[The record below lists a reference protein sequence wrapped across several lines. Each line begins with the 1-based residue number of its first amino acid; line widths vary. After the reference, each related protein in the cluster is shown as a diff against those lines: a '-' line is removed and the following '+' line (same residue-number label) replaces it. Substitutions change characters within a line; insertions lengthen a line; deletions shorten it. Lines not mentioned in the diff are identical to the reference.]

1 MLITTLCII
10 ITQHLIPTYHFI
22 YKTCTL
28 HESIHKN
35 FKPQLT
41 LILINDTPHNR
52 WRDTTFSISSP
63 ILRKCMNTKFLF
75 SHTLI
80 TAGIQTFCCFHRTK
94 NAGNSAWRKFIS
106 FLHSLLP
113 HHISTHVRV
122 PQNII
127 HTYQYICR
135 VTNLACICTPL
146 WAENYICMEIH
157 DFICIGESNST
168 NHGSSFTNTI
178 SFFFFFFH
186 ISSAVFVHEIRLSF
200 SFHSSQHS
208 TAMYK

>member
-1 MLITTLCII
+1 MLITTMCII

-113 HHISTHVRV
+113 HHIYTR
-122 PQNII
+122 
-127 HTYQYICR
+127 T
-135 VTNLACICTPL
+135 CTTKYHP
-146 WAENYICMEIH
+146 
-157 DFICIGESNST
+157 
-168 NHGSSFTNTI
+168 
-178 SFFFFFFH
+178 H
-186 ISSAVFVHEIRLSF
+186 ISIHMSSYQSCMYLYTTLSRKLHLYGNTRLY
-200 SFHSSQHS
+200 
-208 TAMYK
+208 MY